1 MSESGTTSNFFIA
14 GMLWLA
20 RLSALAIAGLIL
32 LFAVGEGF
40 HPTKLKAPELV
51 LFVPLFLA
59 WVGLWLGW
67 RWEGLGGT
75 LVVVGI
81 AGFYLT
87 HFVVTGFGRIPRGWA
102 FPAIAVPGLLF
113 LLCWF
118 LRRNG
123 AGQLIGQLQRRVGL
137 K

>member
-1 MSESGTTSNFFIA
+1 MNASTSNFFIT
-14 GMLWLA
+14 GTQWVA
-20 RLSALAIAGLIL
+20 RFSALAMAGLIL

-40 HPTKLKAPELV
+40 HPAQLHLPELI

-59 WVGLWLGW
+59 WLGLWLGW

-87 HFVVTGFGRIPRGWA
+87 HFALTGFGRFPRGWA

-118 LRRNG
+118 LRRKG
-123 AGQLIGQLQRRVGL
+123 CHE